1 MSCVCTAHGTAL
13 TTYFICP
20 NQKFIWL
27 TVFGLFS
34 IFESS
39 FRSAALMLFTLK
51 NFQGCI
57 VVYLSRFISAPCTE
71 TSISYWSEICFAHS
85 IIWLFLTYGEGGIWT
100 LAPLLTTCTLSRG
113 VPSTTWVLLQKVDC
127 ENLFNSHQ
135 HWRKTPT
142 ERVGFEPTRPLGQTV
157 FKTAS
162 LWPLR
167 YFSISFLSQI

>member
-57 VVYLSRFISAPCTE
+57 VVYLSRFKPMLSHRFCCSFCDSFVRLPQVFQLVNNFFKVFCNSCVIFCRLRT
-71 TSISYWSEICFAHS
+71 
-85 IIWLFLTYGEGGIWT
+85 LFCRTVFPGNECEYIT
-100 LAPLLTTCTLSRG
+100 VIPLCQHLFF
-113 VPSTTWVLLQKVDC
+113 
-127 ENLFNSHQ
+127 NLF
-135 HWRKTPT
+135 K
-142 ERVGFEPTRPLGQTV
+142 
-157 FKTAS
+157 
-162 LWPLR
+162 
-167 YFSISFLSQI
+167 